1 MVHFK
6 NNPLGVFLVF
16 ISHSTNEETEA
27 HRDELANNKFEIS
40 WLLAGDCFFHNFLA
54 NN

>member
-6 NNPLGVFLVF
+6 NSTLGVVLLF

-27 HRDELANNKFEIS
+27 HRDELANNKS
-40 WLLAGDCFFHNFLA
+40 WNLEKEMKKEYCQGG
-54 NN
+54 